1 MTGDIS
7 MKTVLGAL
15 IAAFVLLIAPTAG
28 AHDYTKGAL
37 TIDHPIVA
45 PINPPRTV
53 TAGYFT
59 IRNNGGRDRL
69 VSASS
74 PAAKTVEIH
83 THRKGKGGMMRMEMV
98 KTGVDVAAKGEVAF
112 KPGGLHLMLFGVSA
126 AIKAGD
132 AVPMTL
138 VFEKAG
144 AIEVMAM
151 GEQPSLSGA
160 GHKH

>member
-1 MTGDIS
+1 

-15 IAAFVLLIAPTAG
+15 VAAFLLAFAPGAI

-59 IRNNGGRDRL
+59 IRNAGARDRL

-74 PAAKTVEIH
+74 PMAKAVEIH
-83 THRKGKGGMMRMEMV
+83 THRKGPGGVMRMEML
-98 KTGVDVAAKGEVAF
+98 KKGVVVPAKAEVAF
-112 KPGGLHLMLFGVSA
+112 KPGGLHLMLFGVNA
-126 AIKAGD
+126 AIKDGD
-132 AVPMTL
+132 AVPVTL

-144 AIEVMAM
+144 AMNVMAM

>member
-1 MTGDIS
+1 
-7 MKTVLGAL
+7 MKFVLGAL
-15 IAAFVLLIAPTAG
+15 FAALSMLAAPVAL

-37 TIDHPIVA
+37 TIDHPIVS
-45 PINPPRTV
+45 PVNPPRTV

-59 IRNNGGRDRL
+59 IKNTGGRDRL

-83 THRKGKGGMMRMEMV
+83 THRKGQGGMMRMEML
-98 KTGVDVAAKGEVAF
+98 KNGVVVPAKGKVAF

-126 AIKAGD
+126 AIKDGD

-144 AIEVMAM
+144 AIEVVAM

-160 GHKH
+160 GHQH

>member
-1 MTGDIS
+1 MTGEIA
-7 MKTVLGAL
+7 MKTFLGAL
-15 IAAFVLLIAPTAG
+15 VAAFVLAFAPVAA

-37 TIDHPIVA
+37 TIDHPIVS

-59 IRNNGGRDRL
+59 IRNKGGRDRL
-69 VSASS
+69 ISASS
-74 PAAKTVEIH
+74 PMAKSVEIH
-83 THRKGKGGMMRMEMV
+83 THRKGQGGMMRMEMV
-98 KTGVDVAAKGEVAF
+98 KAGVVVPAKGEVAF

-126 AIKAGD
+126 AIKEGD
-132 AVPMTL
+132 AIPVTL